1 MDTNKLSNDR
11 EQRAVNEI
19 LKEVDKFMIDG
30 VSVPVRM
37 INDCMIDFVTPER
50 VPMNEYR
57 DEYITIR
64 ASVLCDIASFLVD
77 IYERYKMIDDRFFKG
92 LD

>member
-1 MDTNKLSNDR
+1 MDTNKL

-19 LKEVDKFMIDG
+19 LKEVNKFMSDG

-37 INDCMIDFVTPER
+37 INDCMVDLVTPEKISLKDYQ
-50 VPMNEYR
+50 E
-57 DEYITIR
+57 DYIVVR

-77 IYERYKMIDDRFFKG
+77 IYERYKMIDSKFFRG